1 MFYIFGLEFRFFVF
15 SFFLSSGECTGSLR
29 GCFGL
34 LQGVAC
40 SCRMCCACPQNFII
54 VEVDVRVVIQFV
66 CIYAVHPKSLVDPE
80 EGDFLNIYS
89 LYLSQH
95 P

>member
-15 SFFLSSGECTGSLR
+15 SFFLSSGACTG
-29 GCFGL
+29 L
-34 LQGVAC
+34 LFQITSGRCMFLPYVPC
-40 SCRMCCACPQNFII
+40 MPIEFII

-66 CIYAVHPKSLVDPE
+66 CIYAVHPKTLVDPE

>member
-15 SFFLSSGECTGSLR
+15 SFFLSSGACTGLLR
-29 GCFGL
+29 GCFKL

-40 SCRMCCACPQNFII
+40 SVPCMPIEFII

-66 CIYAVHPKSLVDPE
+66 CIYAVHPKTLVDPE